1 MLFNGTA
8 ERDNLTGT
16 PGNDTINGLD
26 GDDDLFGDAGNDSLV
41 GGEGNDDLDGGLGAD
56 TLLGESGNDFFSFG
70 AGAKLVDGGEGS
82 DRISL
87 DFSNES
93 EDFIFTY
100 TENGSQTTGS
110 FLDGT
115 VVQNVE
121 RVGITSGAGNDLIN
135 VSATVNTISDDLVGG
150 SGNDTIIGGSGDDDI
165 FGDAGND
172 SLAGGEGGDNLNGGE
187 GNDIAIFSGLRADYE
202 IVVEGDSA
210 TVTNDARN
218 DLTSIETIRFDD
230 GDFNPANG
238 EFTPADN
245 LADEADGVPVYR
257 FFRTDTQTQF
267 YTTTDVERESVIA
280 NLPQYEP
287 EGISFI
293 GADVPET
300 DELTGTSPV
309 YRFFNTSTGIH
320 LYTADENERAFVEE
334 NLDNFVFE
342 GTPYYGYD
350 TQVEGTVPLYRFYN
364 EGLDAHF
371 YTPSTEERDSF
382 IASPEFEPEG
392 GDGGIAFYV
401 EPAEI

>member
-1 MLFNGTA
+1 MLFNGTP

-16 PGNDTINGLD
+16 PGNDTLNGLD
-26 GDDDLFGDAGNDSLV
+26 GDDDLFGEAGNDSLV

-56 TLLGESGNDFFSFG
+56 TLLGESGNDTFSFG
-70 AGAKLVDGGEGS
+70 AGAKLIDGGVGS
-82 DRISL
+82 DRIGL

-93 EDFIFTY
+93 EDFVFNY
-100 TENGSQTTGS
+100 SENGSRTTGS

-135 VSATVNTISDDLVGG
+135 VAATVNLNDDLSGG

-165 FGDAGND
+165 FGEAGD
-172 SLAGGEGGDNLNGGE
+172 DLLTGGEGGDDLDGGE

-202 IVVEGDSA
+202 IVVEEGSA

-218 DLTSIETIRFDD
+218 NLTSIETIRFDD

-245 LADEADGVPVYR
+245 IVDEDGVPVYR

-287 EGISFI
+287 EGISFV

-300 DELTGTSPV
+300 DELTGISPV

-371 YTPSTEERDSF
+371 YTPSIEERDAF
-382 IASPEFEPEG
+382 IASADFEPEG
-392 GDGGIAFYV
+392 GDDGIAFYV
-401 EPAEI
+401 EPVEI